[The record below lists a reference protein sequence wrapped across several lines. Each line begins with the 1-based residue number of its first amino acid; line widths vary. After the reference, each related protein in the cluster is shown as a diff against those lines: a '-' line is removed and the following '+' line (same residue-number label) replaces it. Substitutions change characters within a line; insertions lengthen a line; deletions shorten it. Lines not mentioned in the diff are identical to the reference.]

1 MASVRKNPTVK
12 GTLRWQAV
20 WAERADG
27 GRTQRRTKNFNTQ
40 KEAREHAQRMEV
52 EVERRGIGDPQK
64 HSLERYLKR
73 WLATL
78 TERGELSPTT
88 LAAYRWQA
96 DIACRHIGHIPLEK
110 LSPADIDQLY
120 SILLRRGG
128 ITRRPS
134 ADGTKGTRPLTARTV
149 LNVHR
154 VISNALEQARRW
166 KMIAENPAKDARAPT
181 PRRQHVKSFKTDEV
195 QRLLDAAADDRETHT
210 IIATLLT
217 TGMRRS
223 ELLGLAFDALDLD
236 AGTLAVRRVV
246 LEVGHEPVVRG
257 MPKTKSSERTVS
269 IPAILV
275 ELLRLQKAHVL
286 ETAMKWGRGYRRE
299 PMFLFARPDGEP
311 LPPMSL
317 TLRLRQ
323 VMRRAAISGRP
334 PAHGWRHTAAT
345 VLVGSG
351 TDIKTVQTRLGHST
365 PAITLALYV
374 HPTIE
379 RDQAAGEHLASLIK
393 RAPKA

>member
-1 MASVRKNPTVK
+1 
-12 GTLRWQAV
+12 
-20 WAERADG
+20 
-27 GRTQRRTKNFNTQ
+27 
-40 KEAREHAQRMEV
+40 MEV

-96 DIACRHIGHIPLEK
+96 DIACRHIGHILLEK

-128 ITRRPS
+128 ITRRPN

-154 VISNALEQARRW
+154 VISNALEQGRRW

-181 PRRQHVKSFKTDEV
+181 PRRQQVKSFTTDEV
-195 QRLLDAAADDRETHT
+195 GRLLDAAADDRETHT

-236 AGTLAVRRVV
+236 AGTVGIRRVV
-246 LEVGHEPVVRG
+246 LEVGHEPVVRD
-257 MPKTKSSERTVS
+257 MTKTDSSERTVS
-269 IPAILV
+269 IPPMLV

-323 VMRRAAISGRP
+323 VMRRAGISGRP

-374 HPTIE
+374 HPTTSAIRLPASAWE
-379 RDQAAGEHLASLIK
+379 VSSSACLRREQTRREGTAKARESFAARKTAVQS
-393 RAPKA
+393 